1 MMTEIKPSLQDL
13 TFYFLKLGTIG
24 FGGPIA
30 LVSAMQR
37 DLVDKS
43 KWYTQEMFKEGMTLS
58 QMAPGPLATQLAI
71 YLGWARH
78 GVWGA
83 TVVGIAFV
91 IPSFIMVV
99 LLAILYM
106 QYGSLPLIQKLF
118 SGIGPAVIA
127 IICIGAHKLSKKNL
141 KTDWAL
147 WLIAIL
153 NAIAV
158 ALTESEIVWLFLLS
172 GFLYMAL
179 SLKKTNM
186 NLFALFPPFLFT
198 GLANSSDNDTLKTIF
213 LFFLKAGAF
222 VFGSGLA
229 IVPFLHG
236 GVVVEH
242 QWLTEAQFLDAVAI
256 AMITPGPVVIT
267 VSFIGYLVAG
277 FAGASVAAI
286 ATFLPCYF
294 FTILPAPYFSK
305 ISKNKNM
312 IKFIDGI
319 TAAAIGAILGATIIL
334 AKKSLI
340 DTRTILIFSITLL
353 GLLYLKKIPEPL
365 WIVLAGV
372 AGCMI

>member
-1 MMTEIKPSLQDL
+1 MTQINPSLKNL
-13 TFYFLKLGTIG
+13 ALYFLKLGSIG

-30 LVSAMQR
+30 LVAAMQR

-43 KWYTQEMFKEGMTLS
+43 KWYTQEAFKEGLTLS

-71 YLGWARH
+71 YLGWVKY
-78 GVWGA
+78 GVTGA
-83 TVVGIAFV
+83 TVAGIAFV

-99 LLAILYM
+99 LLAILYI

-118 SGIGPAVIA
+118 LGIGPAVIA

-141 KTDWAL
+141 KNDWTL

-153 NAIAV
+153 NIIVV

-172 GFLYMAL
+172 GFLYMAI

-186 NLFALFPPFLFT
+186 NLFSFFPPFLFT
-198 GLANSSDNDTLKTIF
+198 GLASTSDNEILKSLF

-242 QWLTEAQFLDAVAI
+242 QWLSEAQFLDAVAI

-277 FAGASVAAI
+277 FAGASVAAV

-294 FTILPAPYFSK
+294 FTILPAPYFSR
-305 ISKNKNM
+305 ISKNM
-312 IKFIDGI
+312 TVIKFIDGI
-319 TAAAIGAILGATIIL
+319 TAAAIGAILGATLII

-340 DTRTILIFSITLL
+340 DIHSLLIFIAALF
-353 GLLYLKKIPEPL
+353 GLLYFKKVPEPL
-365 WIVLAGV
+365 WIVFAGI
-372 AGCMI
+372 AGWLI